1 MTETT
6 KALLDLKK
14 IVHDKAVYP
23 NSQDVPAYISIKV
36 FDAIL
41 QDYVSKLEGK
51 K

>member
-1 MTETT
+1 MNDII
-6 KALLDLKK
+6 KALLEFKK
-14 IVHDKAVYP
+14 RVHDKAVYP